1 MFLPVIVPLANLI
14 DSNPFLIWRVFE
26 ITVLLEKHLHFMFLE
41 ILTED
46 RIYDCVRHLMLQRFF
61 QGCSHTDTEASMNPV
76 ASNMNT

>member
-1 MFLPVIVPLANLI
+1 
-14 DSNPFLIWRVFE
+14 
-26 ITVLLEKHLHFMFLE
+26 MFLE